1 MLILNFQLST
11 LNSLMG
17 ARREARIAALMALYA
32 RDVGGEKNLDF
43 LAENTLE
50 MYDVPKSSILF
61 FHAIVEEVINH
72 LPEIDTKI
80 QERAENWAMDRI
92 AIVDRNILRIGVA
105 ELLYFQ
111 DIPPKTTINECIEL
125 AKMFGT
131 SESARFVNG
140 LLDGILRRLDI
151 EKTKELK

>member
-1 MLILNFQLST
+1 
-11 LNSLMG
+11 MG

-32 RDVGGEKNLDF
+32 RDVAGENDLDV
-43 LAENTLE
+43 LTENTLE
-50 MYDVPKSSILF
+50 MYDVPKSSELF
-61 FHAIVEEVINH
+61 FRAIIEEVVNH
-72 LPEIDTKI
+72 LQEIDTKI
-80 QERAENWAMDRI
+80 KERAENWALDRI

-105 ELLYFQ
+105 ELLYFP

-125 AKMFGT
+125 AKTFGT

-151 EKTKELK
+151 EKTKELE